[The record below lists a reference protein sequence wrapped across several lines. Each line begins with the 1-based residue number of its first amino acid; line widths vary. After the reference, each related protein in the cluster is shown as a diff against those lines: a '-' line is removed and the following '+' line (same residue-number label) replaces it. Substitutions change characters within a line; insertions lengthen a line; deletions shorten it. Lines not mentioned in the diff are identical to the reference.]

1 MMWKHIFGY
10 GNTRVCLCQDTGAM
24 NRLPTPGGVL
34 VGYFVGVSSII
45 GRLSAAVGLIY
56 RARISEYTH
65 KMTNGNTC
73 VVKWIHVYNNVEMR
87 IR

>member
-45 GRLSAAVGLIY
+45 GRLSAAVGADLSCPHI
-56 RARISEYTH
+56 
-65 KMTNGNTC
+65 
-73 VVKWIHVYNNVEMR
+73 R
-87 IR
+87 IRHVFRVCSLRIRWLNIMYL

>member
-1 MMWKHIFGY
+1 MLKESISFCIFLLEWGLF
-10 GNTRVCLCQDTGAM
+10 LCFECCVVAIRQQHYWQA
-24 NRLPTPGGVL
+24 
-34 VGYFVGVSSII
+34 VSSCR
-45 GRLSAAVGLIY
+45 GPIY

-73 VVKWIHVYNNVEMR
+73 AVKWIHVYNNVEMR